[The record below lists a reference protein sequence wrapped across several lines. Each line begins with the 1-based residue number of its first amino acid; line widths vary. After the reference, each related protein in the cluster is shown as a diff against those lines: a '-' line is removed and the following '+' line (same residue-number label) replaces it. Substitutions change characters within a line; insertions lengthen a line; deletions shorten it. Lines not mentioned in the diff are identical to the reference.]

1 MADNE
6 PLEDVYDVIDDDEG
20 LPVGHQAA
28 AGIFG
33 TILILLVIAGLFY
46 LLKWWMQGPKVTSKA
61 KLDGKTVVIT
71 GANTGIGKT
80 TALDMSKRGA
90 KVVMLCRDMEK
101 AEKAAEEI
109 REATKGE
116 VIVHKLDLADL
127 ASVRECA
134 EQLGNSL
141 EKIDILINNAGIM
154 ACPKMKT
161 KDGFE
166 MQFGTNHLGHF
177 LLTNLLMP
185 QLKKAAPGARI
196 VNVSSLAH
204 TNGQMNWDD
213 INYDN
218 TTYDRFKSYS
228 QSKLANVL
236 FTKELARKG
245 EGSGVNAYALH
256 PGVIKT
262 ELGRHMEGMGPVMKM
277 MWRCCGA
284 FIKTPENGANTTIY
298 CSVEESI
305 ADHNGRY
312 YSDCAEKRPAS
323 QAENMDDAKKLWE
336 LSEGLVKMQQ
346 A

>member
-1 MADNE
+1 MDTTPE
-6 PLEDVYDVIDDDEG
+6 PEPEPYEG
-20 LPVGHQAA
+20 LPAGHQAA

-33 TILILLVIAGLFY
+33 TILIVLVLAGLLF
-46 LLKWWMQGPKVTSKA
+46 LLRKWMQGPKITSTA

-80 TALDMSKRGA
+80 TALDMAKRGA
-90 KVVMLCRDMEK
+90 KVVILCRDTEK
-101 AEKAAEEI
+101 AETAAEEI
-109 REATKGE
+109 RTATKSE

-166 MQFGTNHLGHF
+166 MQFGTNHVGHF

-185 QLKKAAPGARI
+185 LLKKAAPGARI
-196 VNVSSLAH
+196 VNVSSMAH
-204 TNGQMNWDD
+204 MRGRMNWDD

-218 TTYDRFKSYS
+218 GPYDRFTAYA
-228 QSKLANVL
+228 QSKLANIL

-245 EGSGVNAYALH
+245 EGSGVNAYVLH
-256 PGVIKT
+256 PGVIHT
-262 ELGRHMEGMGPVMKM
+262 DLGRHLQDMGSVMKVV
-277 MWRCCGA
+277 WSCFTP
-284 FIKTPENGANTTIY
+284 FIKTPESGANTTIF
-298 CSVEESI
+298 CAVDESV

-312 YSDCAEKRPAS
+312 YSDCKEARPAS

-336 LSEGLVKMQQ
+336 LTEGLVKMNQ